1 MLGKAFMRRTRGFPV
16 DGALQL
22 WSHCLGLAPVFLV
35 LLTGGPQILTLTS
48 LVLLVSPGHLYIS
61 LANSPT
67 LIKTCCCSPNT
78 SAENA
83 QPRTDPLCSCNFSAQ
98 FCDFLGIEDA

>member
-1 MLGKAFMRRTRGFPV
+1 MLGKAFMPRTRGFPV

-22 WSHCLGLAPVFLV
+22 WSHCLGLAPMFLV

-67 LIKTCCCSPNT
+67 LIRPAAVHRILVLKMPNPGLTLYVPVT
-78 SAENA
+78 SLPSSVTFWA
-83 QPRTDPLCSCNFSAQ
+83 
-98 FCDFLGIEDA
+98 